1 MWVCPFAWRT
11 RIRCSHFSLEKV
23 RVTIRDVDWLWPTR
37 CLKGWVG
44 SLLLVLLDSY
54 SVFPN
59 RCVPAF
65 SVFLSAPNKPKDLSI
80 NQMRFENIF
89 RLKKFFRTNGL
100 TEDTYWYNTVKVK
113 GYGGSLGFLRVGM
126 TLRRPLA
133 VRSRGLECRCFRR
146 RNSSLQKTKNYAI
159 VDLSSDNGNCSFY
172 IFDFTS
178 MRIYCQ
184 NKWSI

>member
-1 MWVCPFAWRT
+1 MSIGYALRW
-11 RIRCSHFSLEKV
+11 
-23 RVTIRDVDWLWPTR
+23 
-37 CLKGWVG
+37 CLKEWVG
-44 SLLLVLLDSY
+44 SLLPSWLVGYLVHRKNQLVLLDSY

-59 RCVPAF
+59 RYVPAF
-65 SVFLSAPNKPKDLSI
+65 SVFLSAPNKSKDLSK
-80 NQMRFENIF
+80 NQICFENIF

-100 TEDTYWYNTVKVK
+100 TEDTCWYNTVKVK